1 MCELSCFQSA
11 NLRNPREKH
20 NGRRFGLFAHPS
32 YLCELNE
39 RNKMSLYLPP
49 HYRNLLGSVEQTE
62 KAIKAVKDM
71 FQDNLSAQLALLR
84 VTAPMTVLS
93 GTGIN
98 DDLNGVERPVRFPVL
113 SLDEAQAEVVHS
125 LAKWKRLKLAEL
137 GITPGRGIYTDMNA
151 LRPDEEL
158 DNLHSIYVD
167 QWDWEKVI
175 RPEDRNLDFL
185 KRTVRR
191 IYEAVKVTENK
202 LYVEFPQLVP
212 ALPDDIFFIHAEELL
227 QRYPGLTPKERENAI
242 VREYKAVFV
251 IGIGGKLS
259 DGSVHDGRAADYD
272 DWSTPNSDGYQGL
285 NGDILLWNPVLESAF
300 EISSMGIRVDPE
312 AMRRQ
317 LKERGQ
323 EEKAGLYFHRRL
335 LAGELPATIG
345 GGIGQSRLCM
355 YLLRKAHIG
364 EIQSSIWP
372 EPMREACHRAGIEL
386 A

>member
-1 MCELSCFQSA
+1 
-11 NLRNPREKH
+11 
-20 NGRRFGLFAHPS
+20 
-32 YLCELNE
+32 
-39 RNKMSLYLPP
+39 MSLYLPP
-49 HYRNLLGSVEQTE
+49 EYRNLLGGVEQTE

-113 SLDEAQAEVVHS
+113 SLNEAQAEVVHS

-212 ALPDDIFFIHAEELL
+212 ALPDDICFIHAEELL
-227 QRYPGLTPKERENAI
+227 QRYPNLSPKERENAI
-242 VREYKAVFV
+242 VREHKAVFV

-272 DWSTPNSDGYQGL
+272 DWSTPNSDGFEGL

-323 EEKAGLYFHRRL
+323 EEKTGLYFHRRL

>member
-1 MCELSCFQSA
+1 
-11 NLRNPREKH
+11 
-20 NGRRFGLFAHPS
+20 
-32 YLCELNE
+32 
-39 RNKMSLYLPP
+39 MSLYLPP
-49 HYRNLLGSVEQTE
+49 RYRNLLGGTEQTE

-113 SLDEAQAEVVHS
+113 SLNEQQAEVVHS

-137 GITPGRGIYTDMNA
+137 GIAPGRGIYTDMNA

-212 ALPDDIFFIHAEELL
+212 ALPDDIYFIHAEQLL
-227 QRYPGLTPKERENAI
+227 QRYPNLSPKERENAI
-242 VREYKAVFV
+242 VREHKAVFI

-259 DGSVHDGRAADYD
+259 DGSIHDGRAADYD
-272 DWSTPNSDGYQGL
+272 DWSTPNSDGYEGL

-300 EISSMGIRVDPE
+300 EISSMGIRVNPE
-312 AMRRQ
+312 AMLRQ

-323 EEKAGLYFHRRL
+323 EAKKDLYFHRRL
-335 LAGELPATIG
+335 IAGELPQTIG

-355 YLLRKAHIG
+355 FLLRKAHIG

-372 EPMREACHRAGIEL
+372 EAMREACHLAGIEL

>member
-1 MCELSCFQSA
+1 
-11 NLRNPREKH
+11 
-20 NGRRFGLFAHPS
+20 
-32 YLCELNE
+32 
-39 RNKMSLYLPP
+39 MSLYLPP
-49 HYRNLLGSVEQTE
+49 QYRNLLGGVEQTE

-98 DDLNGVERPVRFPVL
+98 DDLNGVERPVRFPIL
-113 SLDEAQAEVVHS
+113 SLGEAQAEVVHS

-202 LYVEFPQLVP
+202 LYVEFPQLEP
-212 ALPDDIFFIHAEELL
+212 ALPDDIVFIHAEELL
-227 QRYPGLTPKERENAI
+227 RRYPNLSPKERENAI
-242 VREYKAVFV
+242 VREYKAVFI

-272 DWSTPNSDGYQGL
+272 DWSTPNSDGFAGL

-317 LKERGQ
+317 LRERGQ
-323 EEKAGLYFHRRL
+323 EWKADLYFHRRL

-372 EPMREACHRAGIEL
+372 QPMREACHKAGIEL

>member
-1 MCELSCFQSA
+1 
-11 NLRNPREKH
+11 
-20 NGRRFGLFAHPS
+20 
-32 YLCELNE
+32 
-39 RNKMSLYLPP
+39 MSLYLPP
-49 HYRNLLGSVEQTE
+49 QYRNLLGSVEQTE

-113 SLDEAQAEVVHS
+113 SLDERQAEVVHS

-212 ALPDDIFFIHAEELL
+212 ALPDEIFFIHAEQLL
-227 QRYPGLTPKERENAI
+227 QRYPNLSPKERENAI
-242 VREYKAVFV
+242 VREHKAVFI

-259 DGSVHDGRAADYD
+259 DGSIHDGRAADYD
-272 DWSTPNSDGYQGL
+272 DWSTPNSDGFEGL

-300 EISSMGIRVDPE
+300 EISSMGIRVNPE

-323 EEKAGLYFHRRL
+323 EAKADLYFHRRL
-335 LAGELPATIG
+335 LAGELPQTIG

-355 YLLRKAHIG
+355 FLLRKAHIG

-372 EPMREACHRAGIEL
+372 ESMREACHRAGIEL